1 MPVAIDPGEVDAL
14 GEAMRDLLAAVQAL
28 REDPPD
34 PGPARVR
41 AIVALDALT
50 AARKRLAQDM
60 VKEMLAT
67 GVTDFAEGPWTIS
80 VRPGRTTVAILD
92 ADAVPAEFR
101 RSIPDQTRIRKHLD
115 RDGVAVNWA
124 SLETG
129 APYLEI
135 RSKK

>member
-14 GEAMRDLLAAVQAL
+14 GEAMRDLLAAVQTL

-50 AARKRLAQDM
+50 AARKRLANDM
-60 VKEMLAT
+60 VKEMLQH
-67 GVTDFAEGPWTIS
+67 GVTDFAEGPWTIA

-92 ADAVPAEFR
+92 RDAVPPSLC
-101 RSIPDQTRIRKHLD
+101 RSIPDTMAVRKHLD
-115 RDGVAVNWA
+115 KHPETNWA
-124 SLETG
+124 SLEQG